1 MSTSFDR
8 GRMIGRSVMCNSSCW
23 VPDAGRTEYWEV
35 FQDAYR
41 AVMQHYRSGA
51 WYDDADIVTG
61 RTLHQ
66 QFQSLQAFWPG
77 ACLPAPL
84 LLFKD

>member
-1 MSTSFDR
+1 
-8 GRMIGRSVMCNSSCW
+8 MCNSSCW

-77 ACLPAPL
+77 ACLLAPSCTTFFIL
-84 LLFKD
+84 VAKHQVTDAV